1 MTRGSIVLNKKRI
14 VSLINGIGKIE
25 YRMQKNEGGPLL
37 YTTKKH
43 EFGMDKILIRSGNL
57 KFLKESIRGK
67 NSLTL
72 VLTIICLDVTP
83 KTQATKAKISEWND
97 ITLKSF

>member
-1 MTRGSIVLNKKRI
+1 
-14 VSLINGIGKIE
+14 
-25 YRMQKNEGGPLL
+25 MQKNEGGPLL

-43 EFGMDKILIRSGNL
+43 EFGMDKILIRSENL
-57 KFLKESIRGK
+57 KILERKHKGK
-67 NSLTL
+67 NFFTL
-72 VLTIICLDVTP
+72 VLTMICLDMTP

>member
-1 MTRGSIVLNKKRI
+1 
-14 VSLINGIGKIE
+14 
-25 YRMQKNEGGPLL
+25 MQKNEGGPLL

-72 VLTIICLDVTP
+72 VLTIICLDMTP

-97 ITLKSF
+97 ITLKSFWLARETVNEMKEGTYGTGETVCQ